1 MSVRG
6 TGRGIIQSCQIESC
20 TQLTTKVDVAQFMT
34 LRRPSQWSRRP
45 DSDRSGTALLT
56 RLSIWSM
63 AVRHPCGELVAF
75 PQILD
80 VRQETIITTRGPS
93 SPKFGV
99 THRFEGRIVA
109 SDPLSKLSDFGV
121 VRVKRG
127 KRLASMG
134 SQ

>member
-1 MSVRG
+1 
-6 TGRGIIQSCQIESC
+6 
-20 TQLTTKVDVAQFMT
+20 
-34 LRRPSQWSRRP
+34 
-45 DSDRSGTALLT
+45 
-56 RLSIWSM
+56 M

-109 SDPLSKLSDFGV
+109 TDPLSKLSDFGPV
-121 VRVKRG
+121 LGENRREAG
-127 KRLASMG
+127 SIG